1 MKYDFF
7 VPIKHFDLRDF
18 FTSFVF
24 FRKKHK
30 SASQHPPTVPGI
42 NESSISSLL
51 EAGLDYVSLSIDEM
65 ALAKESIET
74 SFYEKILCIHSKKTW
89 EHKILQ
95 RATPPLKKKN

>member
-51 EAGLDYVSLSIDEM
+51 EAGLDYISLSIDEM

-74 SFYEKILCIHSKKTW
+74 SFYEKILCIHSKKN
-89 EHKILQ
+89 LG
-95 RATPPLKKKN
+95 A